1 MHWFVV
7 LALALTL
14 NLPLALAENIHF
26 KPPRGYDTYAV
37 RNPVLRL
44 RPGDTVE
51 TGSYVSRWYYG
62 DDTPDP
68 KDGAI
73 GPFYIEGATA
83 KDTLVIKILKLR
95 PSIEV
100 GRSGTF
106 QDFGVLTFTTNTP
119 MLHNPVP
126 QFKRMWKIDRERLT
140 ATLDLPKS
148 RSKRI
153 EVNLVPMLGRIATA
167 PEGEQAISGAVPG
180 PFGGNMDTPDAREGA
195 TVYLPIRHDGAY
207 FYFGDAHA
215 LQGDGELTGTGI
227 ETAVDVT
234 FQFDVI
240 KNKQIE
246 WPRIENQDFI
256 MVAGSARPLEDAFR
270 IANVEMIKWLEKDF
284 GFDRWE
290 ALEVLSQV
298 AVSRIANVVDPNYT
312 VMAKFPKKY
321 LPRR

>member
-1 MHWFVV
+1 MHWFVA

-26 KPPRGYDTYAV
+26 KPTRGYDTYAV

-62 DDTPDP
+62 ADTPDP
-68 KDGAI
+68 KDGQI

-106 QDFGVLTFTTNTP
+106 QDFGVLTSTTNTP

-180 PFGGNMDTPDAREGA
+180 PFG
-195 TVYLPIRHDGAY
+195 
-207 FYFGDAHA
+207 DAHA
-215 LQGDGELTGTGI
+215 LQGVGELTGTGI

-321 LPRR
+321 LPQR